1 MPVRGNP
8 DIPLNVGQYER
19 VFAQQVAR
27 WTSPGR
33 ERRGNG
39 IGGAM
44 FWKIVGGLIVAWV
57 AFMVLGAVI
66 GFLFKAVLWIAI
78 IAGAVFLGTA
88 AYGAISG
95 KKNPKQV
102 GR

>member
-1 MPVRGNP
+1 
-8 DIPLNVGQYER
+8 
-19 VFAQQVAR
+19 
-27 WTSPGR
+27 
-33 ERRGNG
+33 
-39 IGGAM
+39 M